1 MKAPRDM
8 SRAQFLAA
16 LKEHGFRKVL
26 FWGEDTTGQCPGVS
40 WGFVVSRSTGK
51 VLHRATLAKLVKER
65 EAEIAKRALDPMN
78 ATPNNN
84 LVGPS

>member
-1 MKAPRDM
+1 MRAPRDM
-8 SRAQFLAA
+8 SSDQFLAA

-26 FWGEDTTGQCPGVS
+26 FWGEDITGQCSGIS
-40 WGFVVSRSTGK
+40 WGFVINRRTGK
-51 VLHRATLAKLVKER
+51 VMRRATLAKLLRER
-65 EAEIAKRALDPMN
+65 EKELAKRAIDPMN